1 MRRHRFLYGTGR
13 GLRAV
18 VIGVLLPAAATLLA
32 ALPIDVSTTTAA
44 LVYVLAVTAAA
55 ALGGL
60 AAGLAASMASFLTL
74 NFFFT
79 PPFHTFVV
87 TKPEDL
93 IALVVFLL
101 VSATVGTLISTT
113 LFQRARAERRE
124 REVSEA
130 RQEAET
136 NRLRAALFSSV
147 THDLRTPLSSITAS
161 VTGLLAEE
169 ATFTPE
175 DRREL
180 LETIRHEAD
189 RLNRVVGNL
198 LDLSRMRAGALAPSM
213 SPASIDELV
222 EGVVGRLE
230 PLLRRHELVVSLPED
245 LPDVQMD
252 VGQMDQVLT
261 NLLENAARFTP
272 EGRRIAVSVQTPDQL
287 VRLCVED
294 AGRSIEPSE
303 RERVFEPFVRG
314 KASPGTGLGL
324 AIARAIVSAH
334 GGRIWIEAAAL
345 GGTAVVLEL
354 PRPS

>member
-1 MRRHRFLYGTGR
+1 MLV
-13 GLRAV
+13 GLA
-18 VIGVLLPAAATLLA
+18 LPAAATLLA
-32 ALPIDVSTTTAA
+32 VLPIDVSTTTAA

-55 ALGGL
+55 TLGGL
-60 AAGLAASMASFLTL
+60 AAGLAASVLSFLTL

-113 LFQRARAERRE
+113 LSQRARAERRE
-124 REVSEA
+124 REVREA

-161 VTGLLAEE
+161 VTGLLAER
-169 ATFTPE
+169 AVFSPE
-175 DRREL
+175 DQREL
-180 LETIRHEAD
+180 LETIHHEAD

-198 LDLSRMRAGALAPSM
+198 LDLSRMRAGALSPSK
-213 SPASIDELV
+213 SLASVDELV
-222 EGVVGRLE
+222 EGVVGRLD
-230 PLLRRHELVVSLPED
+230 PLLRQHDVHVSLPD
-245 LPDVQMD
+245 DPANVAVD

-261 NLLENAARFTP
+261 NVLENAVRFTP
-272 EGRRIAVSVQTPDQL
+272 PGTRIAIEVESPDRVVRMRVEDEGRGIPP
-287 VRLCVED
+287 
-294 AGRSIEPSE
+294 GE

-314 KASPGTGLGL
+314 EGSPGTGLGL
-324 AIARAIVSAH
+324 AIARAIVEAH
-334 GGRIWIEAAAL
+334 GGKIWIEE
-345 GGTAVVLEL
+345 GTSNGAAVVVEL
-354 PRPS
+354 PHEK